1 MSEKYTA
8 NEWATMQGGHSLETK
23 KKYSFIRDEITEA
36 RYIRTGADALGR
48 DMTDVAESFFE
59 QLLMLQQMR
68 FENPGFAKKYAK
80 DTLKFMNFNGIK
92 PGGTDLHN
100 LASILNNPGKY
111 KGVTSPGSVRFDELG
126 FKRYLRDIASGRDN
140 IAMDRTFLM
149 KSQKNLGIDSSF
161 LKQARRVSADYGRSN
176 PGERAGLSARMVN
189 SQRVDGKFRSDISK
203 QYMGT
208 VKSKKLIPQD
218 KKLPLW
224 AKAAAGFATGYA
236 IGKLID

>member
-1 MSEKYTA
+1 MSEKFTA
-8 NEWATMQGGHSLETK
+8 NEWATMQGGHTVEK
-23 KKYSFIRDEITEA
+23 KNKYSFLRDEITEA

-48 DMTDVAESFFE
+48 DMTDVAESYFE

-68 FENPGFAKKYAK
+68 FENPAFAKKYAK
-80 DTLKFMNFNGIK
+80 DTLKFMNFSGIK

-100 LASILNNPGKY
+100 LASIINNPSKY
-111 KGVTSPGSVRFDELG
+111 KGVTSSGNVNFNELQ
-126 FKRYLRDIASGRDN
+126 FKRYLRDIAAGKDN

-149 KSQKNLGIDSSF
+149 KSQKDLGINSSF
-161 LKQARRVSADYGRSN
+161 LKQARRVSADYGRSGQ
-176 PGERAGLSARMVN
+176 GERAGLSARMVN

-208 VKSKKLIPQD
+208 IKNKKLIPQD

-224 AKAAAGFATGYA
+224 AKAAAGFATGVA
-236 IGKLID
+236 IGKMID

>member
-8 NEWATMQGGHSLETK
+8 NEWATMYGGHTVEKK

-36 RYIRTGADALGR
+36 RYIRTGSDALGR
-48 DMTDVAESFFE
+48 DMTDVAESYFE

-68 FENPGFAKKYAK
+68 FENPAFAKKYAK
-80 DTLKFMNFNGIK
+80 DTLKFMNFSGIK

-100 LASILNNPGKY
+100 LASIINNPNKY
-111 KGVTSPGSVRFDELG
+111 KGVTSSGSVNFNEIQ

-140 IAMDRTFLM
+140 MAMDRSFLI
-149 KSQKNLGIDSSF
+149 KTQKDLGINSSF
-161 LKQARRVSADYGRSN
+161 LKQARRVSADYGRTGQ
-176 PGERAGLSARMVN
+176 GERAGLSARMVN
-189 SQRVDGKFRSDISK
+189 SQRVDGKFRSDISR

-208 VKSKKLIPQD
+208 IKNKKLIPQD

-224 AKAAAGFATGYA
+224 AKAAAGFATGVA
-236 IGKLID
+236 IGKMID

>member
-1 MSEKYTA
+1 MSEKFTA
-8 NEWATMQGGHSLETK
+8 SEWATMQGGHTVEKTS
-23 KKYSFIRDEITEA
+23 KYSFLRNEITEA

-68 FENPGFAKKYAK
+68 FENPAFAKRYAK
-80 DTLKFMNFNGIK
+80 DTLKFMNFASIK
-92 PGGTDLHN
+92 PGATDLHN
-100 LASILNNPGKY
+100 LASIINNPNKY
-111 KGVTSPGSVRFDELG
+111 KGVTSGGTVRFDELA
-126 FKRYLRDIASGRDN
+126 FKRYLRDIAQGRDN
-140 IAMDRTFLM
+140 IAMDRAFLM
-149 KSQKNLGIDSSF
+149 RQQKNLGIDSSF
-161 LKQARRVSADYGRSN
+161 LRQARRVSADYGRSN

-208 VKSKKLIPQD
+208 IKNKKLIPTD

-236 IGKLID
+236 VGKMID